1 MSAAT
6 LTFQS
11 PRAWGGT
18 HCVQRLVRPIP
29 RFWMKTTT
37 TDRRTYLAGFD
48 GESTA
53 SVETVVLGPDGKV
66 ESRWPN

>member
-1 MSAAT
+1 
-6 LTFQS
+6 
-11 PRAWGGT
+11 
-18 HCVQRLVRPIP
+18 
-29 RFWMKTTT
+29 MKTTT

-66 ESRWPN
+66 ESRWPNVAGERPR